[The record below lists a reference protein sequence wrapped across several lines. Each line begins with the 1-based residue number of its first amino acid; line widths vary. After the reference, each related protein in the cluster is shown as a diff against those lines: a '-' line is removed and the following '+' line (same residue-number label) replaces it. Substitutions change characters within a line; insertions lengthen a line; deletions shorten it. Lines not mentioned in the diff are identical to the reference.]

1 MKDFFKKL
9 FSNLDAVNGIYVVL
23 VFIALAIG
31 TNALVELGS
40 SYVWYMVFMF
50 ILTIFKWVWDR
61 GKYK

>member
-23 VFIALAIG
+23 VFIALVIG
-31 TNALVELGS
+31 ANALVELKGAG
-40 SYVWYMVFMF
+40 VWYMVFML